1 MGEYG
6 PRPCGHRPLR
16 PFLRVLALLTCSALA
31 LAACAGSHHTVPS
44 QASTPATLK
53 TFPPLAIDDSH
64 LLPAPGALPRM
75 TDAAQA
81 QAAATS
87 VVTAINAGGTGS
99 LKALLQG
106 VLLSGVSVYN
116 GGAPS
121 VLVAAGV
128 PDGSGVP
135 YWLNA
140 GSVFAASQLEQS
152 GTTVSLRGYVAMIV
166 AGLTNGK
173 NVPTAA
179 SIAWSWVSDVVN
191 AQATAV
197 QDFRHDLL
205 VGGGPPG
212 LAQAVS
218 ARSDYALTAVQEL
231 GLSAILRMQA
241 YQLAAGL
248 LHEAGAASP
257 SASAHT
263 TADVSSAA
271 GCDVDNAPDSVWTG
285 LASFASWTL
294 GLVGSGLNGSS
305 KTLIGQIAA
314 RFGDLLT
321 VVGQFIG
328 LAGLISDVLSIGTL
342 MATFHVD
349 ISQSPSPLVR
359 TRETTADGST
369 SGVKATFTAGNADGS
384 GMAEC
389 ALRLAAIEG
398 LDASTGEPGAIKRA
412 LASFKVS
419 DGPAFFTSQP
429 GLRTDSDG
437 MATATLTGKR
447 QRRDKT
453 GVPPY
458 QRKVTVTATVHPA
471 TANDRTVGAAVAN
484 AIFGDVMSGFGGGL
498 LGTLTGTAKA
508 VFVKSTTAWISLAD
522 AGIKAA
528 GQLYDL
534 AGGYSGTEKLP
545 MTDYGQF
552 RFVLDATAD
561 VNGIRKSSVYCIEGR
576 PPCTTFSGQVNLS
589 LHVHGEIPLHI
600 TSWHDD
606 GTTTQATVTGKGTV
620 EYLLAS
626 GLMRTEQDNSVL
638 PAQIYGPGCQ
648 DSNAP
653 RNVDVTTLTP
663 VNGQAVI
670 TGSVVVDDATGQ
682 VRSANLDEYVTGLHD
697 VAHNSHSGCIGD
709 WEFDDIGTFPYLR
722 NVSLNNRNEP
732 GTVTV
737 EGFSVDWKS
746 TSPAIPASEW
756 QAVDQTSVAGAPD
769 ATLQRTATARWRF
782 ADTDADTDTEV
793 VDFNETDLIAGDPR
807 D

>member
-1 MGEYG
+1 M
-6 PRPCGHRPLR
+6 
-16 PFLRVLALLTCSALA
+16 
-31 LAACAGSHHTVPS
+31 AG
-44 QASTPATLK
+44 
-53 TFPPLAIDDSH
+53 
-64 LLPAPGALPRM
+64 
-75 TDAAQA
+75 
-81 QAAATS
+81 
-87 VVTAINAGGTGS
+87 
-99 LKALLQG
+99 
-106 VLLSGVSVYN
+106 
-116 GGAPS
+116 
-121 VLVAAGV
+121 
-128 PDGSGVP
+128 
-135 YWLNA
+135 
-140 GSVFAASQLEQS
+140 QLI
-152 GTTVSLRGYVAMIV
+152 GM
-166 AGLTNGK
+166 
-173 NVPTAA
+173 
-179 SIAWSWVSDVVN
+179 
-191 AQATAV
+191 
-197 QDFRHDLL
+197 
-205 VGGGPPG
+205 
-212 LAQAVS
+212 
-218 ARSDYALTAVQEL
+218 
-231 GLSAILRMQA
+231 
-241 YQLAAGL
+241 AGL
-248 LHEAGAASP
+248 LS
-257 SASAHT
+257 
-263 TADVSSAA
+263 
-271 GCDVDNAPDSVWTG
+271 
-285 LASFASWTL
+285 
-294 GLVGSGLNGSS
+294 
-305 KTLIGQIAA
+305 
-314 RFGDLLT
+314 DLLS
-321 VVGQFIG
+321 
-328 LAGLISDVLSIGTL
+328 LIVLR
-342 MATFHVD
+342 ATFHVD
-349 ISQSPSPLVR
+349 ITQAPSPLVR
-359 TRETTADGST
+359 TRQTTADGGT
-369 SGVKATFTAGNADGS
+369 AEVIATFTAGNVDGS
-384 GMAEC
+384 DMAEC
-389 ALRLAAIEG
+389 VLRLAANVG

-419 DGPAFFTSQP
+419 DGPAFFTPQP

-458 QRKVTVTATVHPA
+458 QRKITVTATVHPA
-471 TANDRTVGAAVAN
+471 TANDRTVSAAVAN

-508 VFVKSTTAWISLAD
+508 VFVKGTTAWISLAD

-648 DSNAP
+648 DPNAP

-737 EGFSVDWKS
+737 EGLSVDWKS

>member
-1 MGEYG
+1 MGGYG

-31 LAACAGSHHTVPS
+31 LAACAGSHQTVPS

-53 TFPPLAIDDSH
+53 AFPPLAIDDSH
-64 LLPAPGALPRM
+64 LLPAPGALPKM

-87 VVTAINAGGTGS
+87 VVTAINADGTSS

-140 GSVFAASQLEQS
+140 GSVFAASQLGQS

-205 VGGGPPG
+205 KGGGPPG

-218 ARSDYALTAVQEL
+218 ARSDYPLTAVQEL
-231 GLSAILRMQA
+231 VLSAILRMQA

-248 LHEAGAASP
+248 LHKAGASGATLGAP
-257 SASAHT
+257 VHT

-271 GCDVDNAPDSVWTG
+271 SCDVDNAPDSVWTG

-305 KTLIGQIAA
+305 KTLVGQIAA
-314 RFGDLLT
+314 GFGDLLT
-321 VVGQFIG
+321 VAGQFIG

-349 ISQSPSPLVR
+349 ISQLPSPLVR
-359 TRETTADGST
+359 TRETTADGGT
-369 SGVKATFTAGNADGS
+369 SEVTATFTAGNADGS

-419 DGPAFFTSQP
+419 DGPALFTPQP

-437 MATATLTGKR
+437 MATATVTGKR
-447 QRRDKT
+447 QQRDKT

-471 TANDRTVGAAVAN
+471 TANDRTVSAAVAN
-484 AIFGDVMSGFGGGL
+484 AIFGDIMSGFGGGL
-498 LGTLTGTAKA
+498 LGTVTGVAKT
-508 VFVKSTTAWISLAD
+508 VFVKGTTAWVSLAD

-576 PPCTTFSGQVNLS
+576 PPCTTFSGRVNLS

-606 GTTTQATVTGKGTV
+606 GTTAQATVTGKGTV
-620 EYLLAS
+620 EYLL
-626 GLMRTEQDNSVL
+626 R
-638 PAQIYGPGCQ
+638 PG
-648 DSNAP
+648 
-653 RNVDVTTLTP
+653 
-663 VNGQAVI
+663 
-670 TGSVVVDDATGQ
+670 
-682 VRSANLDEYVTGLHD
+682 
-697 VAHNSHSGCIGD
+697 
-709 WEFDDIGTFPYLR
+709 
-722 NVSLNNRNEP
+722 
-732 GTVTV
+732 
-737 EGFSVDWKS
+737 
-746 TSPAIPASEW
+746 
-756 QAVDQTSVAGAPD
+756 
-769 ATLQRTATARWRF
+769 
-782 ADTDADTDTEV
+782 
-793 VDFNETDLIAGDPR
+793 
-807 D
+807 